1 MTDPR
6 APTILAATHQAAFT
20 QTRAWGAAEFESL
33 LSSPLIFATGDVQC
47 FALVRVIADEA
58 ELLTIATHPNH
69 QRQGLARQVMCQW
82 QTQAARLGA
91 TQAFL
96 EVAADNTPAH
106 ALYRRFM
113 YEEVATRA
121 GYYTRTDGT
130 SCDAIIMR
138 RILPAHNLPD
148 V

>member
-1 MTDPR
+1 M
-6 APTILAATHQAAFT
+6 AATHQAAFT
-20 QTRAWGAAEFESL
+20 QTRAWTASEFESL
-33 LSSPLIFATGDVQC
+33 LSSQLVFATGDARC

-69 QRQGLARQVMCQW
+69 QRQGLAQQVMRQW
-82 QTQAARLGA
+82 QTQAATLGA

-96 EVAADNTPAH
+96 EVAAGNTPART
-106 ALYRRFM
+106 LYLRFM
-113 YEEVATRA
+113 YEEVATRT